1 MDCGISGRPP
11 PRIVVGGAELS
22 VGPGTLSR
30 MTDDAPSSHA
40 GAGTTEV
47 LLRDVDDADL
57 EVFYEQQLEEEA
69 VRRARF
75 PARDRDRFLTHWRTK
90 VLGNPT
96 GHVQTVTVDGEVAG
110 NILAWWQEDRRF
122 VGYWFGQR
130 FWGRG
135 VGTAALR
142 QFLRREEVR
151 PLYADLFAGNIA
163 SVRLL
168 ERCGFRLVST
178 DRDGDLEFLLLRLD
192 EDAADGG

>member
-1 MDCGISGRPP
+1 VAGRPFLP
-11 PRIVVGGAELS
+11 PPPTAVGGVGLS
-22 VGPGTLSR
+22 VGRGTLSR
-30 MTDDAPSSHA
+30 MTD
-40 GAGTTEV
+40 V

-57 EVFYEQQLEEEA
+57 EVFYEQQREEEA

-75 PARDRDRFLTHWRTK
+75 PARDRDRFLAHWRTK

-96 GHVQTVTVDGEVAG
+96 GHVQAVTVGGEVAG
-110 NILAWWQEDRRF
+110 NIVAWWQDDRRF

-142 QFLRREEVR
+142 QFLAREDVR
-151 PLYADLFAGNIA
+151 PLYAEPVVGNTA

-168 ERCGFRLVST
+168 ERCGFRPVSAEH
-178 DRDGDLEFLLLRLD
+178 DGEFVVLRLD
-192 EDAADGG
+192 EG